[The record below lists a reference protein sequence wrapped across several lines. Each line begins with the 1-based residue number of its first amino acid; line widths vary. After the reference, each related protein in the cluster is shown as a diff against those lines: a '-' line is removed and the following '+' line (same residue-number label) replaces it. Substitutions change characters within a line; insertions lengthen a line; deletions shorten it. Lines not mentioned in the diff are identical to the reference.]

1 MTPRRSNRDKVS
13 ADEALPTYEL
23 HNLRHR
29 GFPYQI
35 CWDFEER
42 IHEVIEGEPER
53 ASFDYM
59 YVNVPDI
66 QEQILQSAGVSQ
78 LVINQILETQ

>member
-1 MTPRRSNRDKVS
+1 MTPRRSNRDKIS

-42 IHEVIEGEPER
+42 THEGMEGEPER
-53 ASFDYM
+53 VSFDYM
-59 YVNVPDI
+59 YVNTPDLKEQTLLTAGI
-66 QEQILQSAGVSQ
+66 PQEI
-78 LVINQILETQ
+78 INHIINN